1 MKRFLSLSA
10 FGFLYHGPSGHYFY
24 NWLDSKIEGTGAKD
38 VALKVG
44 IDQIFWCPIF
54 MTVFFTY
61 LGLVNGDSFNTIS
74 NKIKNDLLTQVTGSW
89 TVWPIAHAINFKFI
103 PNSQRV
109 LYINTIQ
116 IFYNC
121 FLSIIGSRTPETA

>member
-1 MKRFLSLSA
+1 MPA
-10 FGFLYHGPSGHYFY
+10 PQSG
-24 NWLDSKIEGTGAKD
+24 LGTG
-38 VALKVG
+38 VGSGVGALEGSGVG
-44 IDQIFWCPIF
+44 
-54 MTVFFTY
+54 
-61 LGLVNGDSFNTIS
+61 GTIT
-74 NKIKNDLLTQVTGSW
+74 KIKNDLLTQVTGSW